1 MRRGISSFK
10 QGSGGK
16 EDKEWLDSGKVQQ
29 PLDSP
34 DTHIS
39 DKGGFPLSF
48 STDLLALPRGASI
61 TEPHVTTNHSCRLPR
76 APKKNGLSFLWLN
89 SIPST

>member
-1 MRRGISSFK
+1 MSRGISSFK

-16 EDKEWLDSGKVQQ
+16 EDKEWLDAGKVPQ

-34 DTHIS
+34 DTRIY
-39 DKGGFPLSF
+39 DKGGFPPSF
-48 STDLLALPRGASI
+48 STDSPALTYGASI
-61 TEPHVTTNHSCRLPR
+61 KEPLVATNHSCSLPR